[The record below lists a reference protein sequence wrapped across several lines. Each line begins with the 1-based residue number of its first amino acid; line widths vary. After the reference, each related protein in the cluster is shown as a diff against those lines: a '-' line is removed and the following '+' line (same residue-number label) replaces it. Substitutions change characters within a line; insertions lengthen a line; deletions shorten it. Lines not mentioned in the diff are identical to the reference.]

1 MGCFRP
7 KYGTINL
14 DVIDAVNARLA
25 AVDAED
31 DNENRDVEANFNLP
45 CSALRPQA
53 TVESSI
59 SLKKPRSG
67 ADKTRSNKS
76 VTVSINRRGKKGLT
90 SMNTGDTYAIADDVS
105 ATNPRTAMT
114 MHSKWGGGI
123 VSHLEKHK

>member
-1 MGCFRP
+1 MLRP

-31 DNENRDVEANFNLP
+31 GNENHDVEAHFNLP

-59 SLKKPRSG
+59 SLRKPKSG
-67 ADKTRSNKS
+67 AEKTKSNKS
-76 VTVSINRRGKKGLT
+76 VTVSINRGPKKRLA
-90 SMNTGDTYAIADDVS
+90 SMNTVDTCAMADDVS

-114 MHSKWGGGI
+114 MHSKWAGG
-123 VSHLEKHK
+123 EKNF